1 MYSSLDNPSHED
13 WVKESN
19 KLLDK
24 LKNHLNYYTQKIKEN
39 QEEGNDF
46 MIKFY
51 CLKLLDANKRLKM
64 ATLAPSFEEEII

>member
-19 KLLDK
+19 KLLNE

>member
-1 MYSSLDNPSHED
+1 M
-13 WVKESN
+13 
-19 KLLDK
+19 
-24 LKNHLNYYTQKIKEN
+24 KNHLNYYTQKIKEN

-64 ATLAPSFEEEII
+64 ATLAPIRWLIKVRRN

>member
-19 KLLDK
+19 KLLDE

>member
-19 KLLDK
+19 KLLNE

-64 ATLAPSFEEEII
+64 ATLAPIR

>member
-39 QEEGNDF
+39 QEERNDF

-64 ATLAPSFEEEII
+64 ATLAPIR

>member
-19 KLLDK
+19 KLLNE

-64 ATLAPSFEEEII
+64 ATLAPSFKEEII

>member
-64 ATLAPSFEEEII
+64 ATLAPIR